1 MNKFVKS
8 AVALVAGLATTA
20 IPMANAYAGDWYYD
34 EDGIIVER
42 EVVVRRHHRHNDDAL
57 AAGIIGLAA
66 GALIVG
72 ALNQPRP
79 APVYRPRPVYRQ
91 VPVYD
96 NYPDAPP
103 APREPHVI
111 RYNDQVEPWT
121 RDWYRYCSNRYRS
134 FNAETGTYR
143 GYDGRSHFC
152 VVN

>member
-1 MNKFVKS
+1 MNRFVKS
-8 AVALVAGLATTA
+8 AVAMVAGLASVA
-20 IPMANAYAGDWYYD
+20 VPMANAQAGDWYYD
-34 EDGIIVER
+34 EDGILVER
-42 EVVVRRHHRHNDDAL
+42 EVIVRHHRRNDDAL

-91 VPVYD
+91 APID
-96 NYPDAPP
+96 AYPDAPP
-103 APREPHVI
+103 PPREPHVI
-111 RYNDQVEPWT
+111 TYNDEVEPWT
-121 RDWYRYCSNRYRS
+121 RDWYRYCTNRYRS
-134 FNAETGTYR
+134 FNPETGTFR